1 MRLFEGTQW
10 DVPPR
15 CDRCEKLE
23 SECECP
29 PLPPPA
35 NLVDP
40 AKQKLKI
47 AVERRK
53 RGKVVTV
60 IRGVADDDA
69 RAGLL
74 KELKNLVGSGGT
86 SNEDGLEIQGDH
98 VETLSKFLT
107 SRGYQVRN
115 RR

>member
-15 CDRCEKLE
+15 CDRCEELE
-23 SECECP
+23 ADCKCD

-35 NLVDP
+35 NVVDP

-47 AVERRK
+47 RVERRK

-60 IRGVADDDA
+60 ICGLAVDDA
-69 RAGLL
+69 RSALL
-74 KELKNLVGSGGT
+74 TELKNLVGSGGT
-86 SNEDGLEIQGDH
+86 IRDDNLEIQGDH
-98 VETLSKFLT
+98 AANLSSFL
-107 SRGYQVRN
+107 SDRGYKVRVS
-115 RR
+115 

>member
-15 CDRCEKLE
+15 CDRCEELE
-23 SECECP
+23 ADCKCD

-35 NLVDP
+35 NVVDP

-47 AVERRK
+47 RVERRK

-60 IRGVADDDA
+60 ICGLAADDA
-69 RAGLL
+69 RSALL
-74 KELKNLVGSGGT
+74 TELKNLVGSGGT
-86 SNEDGLEIQGDH
+86 IRDDNLEIQGDH
-98 VETLSKFLT
+98 AANLSSSL
-107 SRGYQVRN
+107 SDPGYKVRVS
-115 RR
+115 

>member
-15 CDRCEKLE
+15 CDRCEELE
-23 SECECP
+23 ADCKCP

-35 NLVDP
+35 NVVDP
-40 AKQKLKI
+40 SAQKLKI
-47 AVERRK
+47 RVERRK

-60 IRGVADDDA
+60 ICGVADDDA

-74 KELKNLVGSGGT
+74 TDLKNLVGSGGT
-86 SNEDGLEIQGDH
+86 IRDDNLEIQGDH
-98 VETLSKFLT
+98 VTNLSRFLT
-107 SRGYQVRN
+107 DRGYKVRGN
-115 RR
+115 

>member
-15 CDRCEKLE
+15 CDRCEELE
-23 SECECP
+23 SDCECP

-35 NLVDP
+35 NIVDP
-40 AKQKLKI
+40 ATQKLKI
-47 AVERRK
+47 RVERRK

-60 IRGVADDDA
+60 ICGLADDDA

-74 KELKNLVGSGGT
+74 TELKNLVGSGGT
-86 SNEDGLEIQGDH
+86 TRDGNLEIQGDH
-98 VETLSKFLT
+98 VANLSSFL
-107 SRGYQVRN
+107 SDRGYKVRGS
-115 RR
+115 